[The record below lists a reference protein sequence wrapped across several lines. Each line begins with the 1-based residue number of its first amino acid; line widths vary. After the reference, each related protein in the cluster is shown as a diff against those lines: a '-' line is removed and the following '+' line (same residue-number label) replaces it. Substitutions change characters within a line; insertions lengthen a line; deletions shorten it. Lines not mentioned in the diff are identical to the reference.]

1 MPRRPPRPAALV
13 IAAIL
18 LAAMALWTALVF
30 EWSPLQRLDAR
41 YLPSPLR
48 PLSVEAQIASAFA
61 LVTWPG
67 VDYLALL
74 AVAFWASRRRLR
86 QLSVALV
93 LMVVLGWGGAGL
105 LKVVFARERPTQALR
120 VVTAHGY
127 SYPSGHLVAAT
138 VLAIGVGATFAVT
151 RRSVRARFLW
161 QTGAALGILA
171 VAVDRWLLGA
181 HYLTDIVG
189 GLLLGGLAAVLA
201 LILAGVRLPVPHD
214 LVTEMVRSRNSS
226 EEDPGSPP
234 PRAAVIF
241 NPSKVLDWVT
251 FRRQVEYEL
260 QSRGWAMPLW
270 LETTVDDPGRA
281 MTRRA
286 VAEGADLVL
295 GAGGDGTIRVICS
308 GLAGTGVP
316 FGLIP
321 SGTGNLLARNIGI
334 PLDRA
339 AALDVALD
347 GVDKAVDLI
356 EIRVDGGEPDHFA
369 VMGGVGI
376 DAVIMEGTNPELKKA
391 VGSAA
396 YFLSAAQHANHPA
409 LHTTI
414 TVDDQ
419 PPLRRRAH
427 VIVVGNVGYLQANI
441 PLIPDAKYDDGLLDV
456 MIASPRTAR
465 DWVRLTT
472 SVLTRQKRSDEQL
485 DRLTGRKVT
494 ITVEERD
501 SYQLDGDTVGEC
513 GEMIAEVQPGALT
526 LRVPRTLSASR
537 EQPTDALEQSE
548 ADEIEGLAKR

>member
-1 MPRRPPRPAALV
+1 MPRRPPRPAAVV
-13 IAAIL
+13 IAAVL
-18 LAAMALWTALVF
+18 LAAVALWTALAF
-30 EWSPLQRLDAR
+30 EWPALQTLDAR
-41 YLPSPLR
+41 YLPTPLR

-61 LVTWPG
+61 LLTWPG

-74 AVAFWASRRRLR
+74 AVAWWASRRRLR

-93 LMVVLGWGGAGL
+93 LMVVLGWGGATVFKL
-105 LKVVFARERPTQALR
+105 LLGRERPAQALQ

-127 SYPSGHLVAAT
+127 SYPSGHLVAVT

-151 RRSVRARFLW
+151 RRSVRARLLW
-161 QTGAALGILA
+161 QSGSALAILL

-189 GLLLGGLAAVLA
+189 GLLLGGLAAVLG
-201 LILAGVRLPVPHD
+201 LIVAGVRLPVPHD
-214 LVTEMVRSRNSS
+214 LVTELVRSRSTA
-226 EEDPGSPP
+226 EEDPDTTPR
-234 PRAAVIF
+234 RAAVIF
-241 NPSKVLDWVT
+241 NPSKILDWVT
-251 FRRQVEYEL
+251 FRRQVTYEL
-260 QSRGWAMPLW
+260 AQRGWANPLW

-281 MTRRA
+281 MTRQA
-286 VAEGADLVL
+286 VDAGVDLVL

-308 GLAGTGVP
+308 GLAGSGVP

-339 AALDVALD
+339 AALEVALD

-396 YFLSAAQHANHPA
+396 YFVSAAQHAKHPP

-472 SVLTRQKRSDEQL
+472 SVLTRQRRGDEQL

-513 GEMIAEVQPGALT
+513 GEMVAEVRPGALT

-537 EQPTDALEQSE
+537 EQPADVLEQSE
-548 ADEIEGLAKR
+548 ADRVEGVARG